1 MNKDLKKTTLLII
14 FLLIFGLVFYFG
26 YWRKVFQRA
35 TCPQKEGVI
44 IAFGDSLVEGY
55 GVEKNENFVFLL
67 SQKTGNIILNKG
79 KSGDTTE
86 SALARIKEDVLE
98 NNPRLVILLLGGN
111 DFLKREKKEKVFT
124 NLEKIIDQIKESGG
138 EVILVGIKGNLFGN
152 REIDRQF
159 RDLSK
164 KKKVFYVENVLEG
177 IIGNP
182 KLMFDAIHPNA
193 KGHQKMAEK
202 IYPVLEKALS
212 CD

>member
-1 MNKDLKKTTLLII
+1 MV
-14 FLLIFGLVFYFG
+14 FGLVFYIG
-26 YWRKVFQRA
+26 YWEKFFQKA
-35 TCPQKEGVI
+35 TCPKKEGNI

-67 SQKTGNIILNKG
+67 SQKTGSIILNKG

-111 DFLKREKKEKVFT
+111 DFLRREEPKKIFA
-124 NLEKIIDQIKESGG
+124 NLEKIIDQIRKSDG
-138 EVILVGIKGNLFGN
+138 EVILVGVKGNLFGN

-159 RDLSK
+159 RNLSK
-164 KKKVFYVENVLEG
+164 KKKVFYVENILEG

-182 KLMFDAIHPNA
+182 ELMFDTIHPNA

-202 IYPVLEKALS
+202 IHPIFKKALN